1 MLLMRALRFS
11 AVSVDV
17 QRMIVNGEAAFGGD
31 FFLAA
36 FNFCVVKFFHA
47 ATLQAHQMVVVA
59 ALVELVNRLAAF
71 EMVAYQ
77 QPGLFELGKDPIHGS
92 KSDIHVFREKHAV
105 YIFGGEMAYFALFEQ
120 VKNFQARQGGFES
133 DVF

>member
-1 MLLMRALRFS
+1 MLLMRTLRFS

-59 ALVELVNRLAAF
+59 ALIELVNGFAAF

-77 QPGLFELGKDPIHGS
+77 QPGLFELGEDSIHGG
-92 KSDIHVFREKHAV
+92 KADIHVFREEHAV
-105 YIFGGEMAYFALFEQ
+105 DILGGEMTYFALLEQ
-120 VKNFQARQGGFES
+120 VENFKARQGGFES